1 MGSYLHYLFVF
12 PGAKVPLQI
21 VLTELEIESR
31 GYAGALTMQTVY
43 GILWGKE
50 ITQGILKK

>member
-1 MGSYLHYLFVF
+1 MF

-21 VLTELEIESR
+21 VLIEVEIESR
-31 GYAGALTMQTVY
+31 GYAGALTMQTVD

-50 ITQGILKK
+50 ITRGILKKQGLSRA